1 MCSLCPA
8 GTSERGAAGDT
19 FCREST
25 GIVVVTPGT
34 LEVQMKVELPYTK
47 DSFDADTQTRFLSAV
62 ASSVETHVGNLYIR
76 SVVEKT
82 SSRRV
87 LRKLLAVSV
96 EVDFAIRVPDAA
108 AQAAMIA
115 NEGLTAG
122 RLNAELAKQV
132 SPFLLS
138 WHVGLCVRSACFQC
152 AVWARVSSMH
162 ACACSVSVPPSNRA
176 DCACSA
182 PFCVQQGLA
191 AALVLTQP
199 AAPAAPA
206 PPAFSA
212 ARRAGPARGLQLSV
226 AIIAALPLRI
236 AARPLCR

>member
-1 MCSLCPA
+1 
-8 GTSERGAAGDT
+8 
-19 FCREST
+19 
-25 GIVVVTPGT
+25 
-34 LEVQMKVELPYTK
+34 MKVELPYTK
-47 DSFDADTQTRFLSAV
+47 DSFDADAQTRFLSAV
-62 ASSVETHVGNLYIR
+62 ASSVQTPVGNLYIR
-76 SVVEKT
+76 SVVERT

-122 RLNAELAKQV
+122 RLNTELAKQV
-132 SPFLLS
+132 SPFCVLGMLVCVFGLLAFTA
-138 WHVGLCVRSACFQC
+138 LCGRASTACM
-152 AVWARVSSMH
+152 RVH
-162 ACACSVSVPPSNRA
+162 ALCLFLHPSNRP

-182 PFCVQQGLA
+182 PFCAAPHCFCVQQGLA

-236 AARPLCR
+236 AALPLRS